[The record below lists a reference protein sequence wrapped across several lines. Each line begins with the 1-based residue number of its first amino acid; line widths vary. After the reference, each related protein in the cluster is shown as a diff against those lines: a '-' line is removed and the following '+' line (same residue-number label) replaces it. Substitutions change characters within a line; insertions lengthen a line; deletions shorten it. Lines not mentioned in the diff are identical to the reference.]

1 MVALGRREHGK
12 RRGADG
18 DGDGR
23 ADIFT
28 NQADTFASIA
38 NYFRDAGWR
47 PGQPWGVPATV
58 PAGFDWSAV
67 KTRLDAPTCP
77 RVHDRHSQWKT
88 ARSEEHTSEL
98 QSLMRNSYAVCCLEN
113 KNNRRHTRT

>member
-47 PGQPWGVPATV
+47 RGPPWGVRSMV
-58 PAGFDWSAV
+58 PTGFDCSAV
-67 KTRLDAPTCP
+67 KPRLDAPTCP
-77 RVHDRHSQWKT
+77 RVPDRHSQRTT
-88 ARSEEHTSEL
+88 APERPALAWL
-98 QSLMRNSYAVCCLEN
+98 QGG
-113 KNNRRHTRT
+113 